1 MVKQKFHKICRT
13 DETNTRN
20 LADDIA
26 KRRKQQ
32 GFKTRITKIKSGFRV
47 NSCQKGAKVTKR

>member
-13 DETNTRN
+13 DETNTKA
-20 LADDIA
+20 LAEGIA

-32 GFKTRITKIKSGFRV
+32 GFKTRITKVKSGFKV
-47 NSCQKGAKVTKR
+47 NSCQKGAKITRR